1 MSDSDHIIEP
11 HTSTL
16 HTRREFMR
24 TSMLGAAAAVSL
36 PVFLQKTFFTLDAMA
51 ADSAVQTATGKDDT
65 ILVVLQLAGGNDGM
79 NMVVPYAD
87 DAYYRARPVIGIK
100 RESVLKINDYIGL
113 NPKLTGLKGLYD
125 EGHFSVLQGVG
136 YPNPNR
142 SHFRSTEIWQTA
154 SDANRVEPYGWL
166 GRYFDSCCQGA
177 DPTVGVAI
185 GNQLPQS
192 FTASQPTGVS
202 FSRPE
207 QYRWMDGRN
216 NDNAEADH
224 IYRSLN
230 TPDQT
235 DMRALDDNDG
245 GSIASLP
252 SGGNTR
258 PRHHAKARW
267 ISCSARRWMRS
278 SARTKSGK
286 SPRITRPASA
296 TRRTP
301 LGDSLN
307 LVGRMIAGGLATRV
321 YYVSQGGYDT
331 HTNQVNTHE
340 RLMGELNGGLTAFA
354 QDLKAQG
361 NFDRVLL
368 MTFSEFGRRV
378 TQNASNGTDH
388 GAAAPM
394 FIMGGKAK
402 AGVFGQYPS
411 LTQLNAGDLAYNLDF
426 RSVYATVLDRWL
438 RAPSKQVL
446 GRQFPLLN
454 LV

>member
-1 MSDSDHIIEP
+1 MSHIIEP

-16 HTRREFMR
+16 HTRRDFLR
-24 TSMLGAAAAVSL
+24 TSMLGAAVSFTI

-51 ADSAVQTATGKDDT
+51 ADSAIQTATGKDGT
-65 ILVVLQLAGGNDGM
+65 ILIVLQLAGGNDGM
-79 NMVVPYAD
+79 NTLIPYAD
-87 DAYYRARPVIGIK
+87 DAYYRARPIIGIPRQNVIK
-100 RESVLKINDYIGL
+100 VNDFAGL

-125 EGHFSVLQGVG
+125 EGHLSILQGVG

-154 SDANRVEPYGWL
+154 SDSDKVEPYGWL
-166 GRYFDSCCQGA
+166 GRYFDSCCKGA

-185 GNQLPQS
+185 GNESPQS
-192 FTASQPTGVS
+192 FTSANPTGVS

-207 QYRWMDGRN
+207 QYRWM
-216 NDNAEADH
+216 NDDKSGASEQ
-224 IYRSLN
+224 IYREMN
-230 TPDQT
+230 APDPT
-235 DMRALDDNDG
+235 DMRALDENDG
-245 GSIASLP
+245 GTIGSLAGSPTASRHGESNLEFLQRTALDAQMSSDKVLAIARKYPAGVSY
-252 SGGNTR
+252 
-258 PRHHAKARW
+258 PR
-267 ISCSARRWMRS
+267 SA
-278 SARTKSGK
+278 
-286 SPRITRPASA
+286 
-296 TRRTP
+296 

-331 HTNQVNTHE
+331 HVNQAATHT
-340 RLMGELNGGLTAFA
+340 RLMGELNDALVAFA
-354 QDLKAQG
+354 QDMKAQG
-361 NFDRVLL
+361 NFGRVVL

-378 TQNASNGTDH
+378 AQNASNGTDH

-394 FIMGGKAK
+394 FVMGGAVK
-402 AGVFGQYPS
+402 AGLFGQYPS
-411 LTQLNAGDLAYNLDF
+411 LDSLNSGDLAYNLDF
-426 RSVYATVLDRWL
+426 RSVYATILDRWL